1 MSHFPPISG
10 SCLSTKVVA
19 NRSSFEGKSFHTC
32 AANLR
37 HIGVVPKKRGQLEEV
52 DRAGLAEIGS
62 GVLSGELFD
71 GWDEI
76 NNAFF
81 CEKIVYWFALAFAVL
96 REWLSEKVHDLSP
109 QPDRREVVDEK
120 WCNYLEAE

>member
-37 HIGVVPKKRGQLEEV
+37 HIGVVPKKRGQLKEV

-81 CEKIVYWFALAFAVL
+81 CEKIVYWVRFGIRSAERMAV
-96 REWLSEKVHDLSP
+96 REGSRLVTSARSP
-109 QPDRREVVDEK
+109 GSGGREVV
-120 WCNYLEAE
+120 